1 MIMTHCTNEGTLRAY
16 LDQEL
21 PVAARD
27 AVADHLAQC
36 VMCRERLD
44 DLRLQTERVGAILS
58 AGSAGEVPDPHHALH
73 KLKQAAG
80 YAERDEPSSR
90 RASSAAPVWRTYMQT
105 SFWTKKVAIGLAV
118 VVVLVG
124 LLALP
129 PVRALADQLLQVFRL
144 QKVVFVPVS
153 SERMEE
159 LDNLDFDGQTLFVS
173 EPEMI
178 KEPGD
183 PQTVETIAEA
193 AGMVGYDVYEPTVFS
208 CTPLTTTL
216 NVLDSSAMQFQVN
229 VEGARQML
237 EMLDIHDVTVP
248 DALGNEPITVEMSP
262 LVAARYAC
270 ERGSYTLIQGHSP
283 SVSVPDGVDLAEPG
297 RALLRLLG
305 VEPYQADILSKEI
318 DWGSTLVFP
327 FPANLDTI
335 RQVTV
340 NGVDGLLTDGS
351 DWDEDSGHG
360 HRRYRNHNQL
370 YWQQDDM
377 FYVLMGENVGSSD
390 LMEAAESVQ

>member
-1 MIMTHCTNEGTLRAY
+1 MMTDCTNEGTLRAY
-16 LDQEL
+16 LDREL
-21 PVAARD
+21 PVAERD

-44 DLRLQTERVGAILS
+44 DLRLQTERVGTMMSTGNANN
-58 AGSAGEVPDPHHALH
+58 VPDPHQALQ
-73 KLKQAAG
+73 KLKQAAE
-80 YAERDEPSSR
+80 YAQSDETSSH
-90 RASSAAPVWRTYMQT
+90 RASSAAPVWRKYMQT

-118 VVVLVG
+118 VGVLVG

-159 LDNLDFDGQTLFVS
+159 LENLDFDGQTLFIS

-178 KEPGD
+178 KEPND
-183 PQTVETIAEA
+183 PQPIETIAEA
-193 AGMVGYDVYEPTVFS
+193 ADVVGYDVYEPTTLS
-208 CTPLTTTL
+208 CTPVTTTL
-216 NVLDSSAMQFQVN
+216 EVVDSSAMQFQVN
-229 VEGARQML
+229 VDGAQQLL
-237 EMLDIHDVTVP
+237 EMLDINDVTIP
-248 DALGNEPITVEMSP
+248 DELGDEPITVDMSQ
-262 LVAARYAC
+262 LVAAYYEC
-270 ERGSYTLIQGHSP
+270 EQGNYTLIQGRSP
-283 SVSVPDGVDLAEPG
+283 SVSVPDGVDLTEPG

-305 VEPYQADILSKEI
+305 VEPHQADILSKEI

-327 FPANLDTI
+327 FPANLETI

-340 NGVDGLLTDGS
+340 NGVDGLLTHGSERNDDG
-351 DWDEDSGHG
+351 E
-360 HRRYRNHNQL
+360 HRHYRSHKQL

-377 FYVLMGENVGSSD
+377 FYVMMGENVGNSD
-390 LMEAAESVQ
+390 LIEAAESVR